1 MAYSDPMEDTM
12 PALLIATVRV
22 DDTEAYK
29 KYTALTPDIVA
40 KYGGRFIVRGGEIDT
55 LEGEPFTE
63 RMVVI
68 EYPDMETAR
77 AMYNSAEYQE
87 AMVFRQAASQARFL
101 LVETVPEGVTAPDAQ
116 VKTSG

>member
-1 MAYSDPMEDTM
+1 M

-22 DDTEAYK
+22 DDPETYK
-29 KYTALTPDIVA
+29 KYTALTPDIAA
-40 KYGGRFIVRGGEIDT
+40 KLGGRFVVRGGEVET

-68 EYPDMETAR
+68 EYPDLETAR
-77 AMYNSAEYQE
+77 AMYNSPEYQE

-101 LVETVPEGVTAPDAQ
+101 LVETVPEGVAAPDAQ
-116 VKTSG
+116 VKTLG